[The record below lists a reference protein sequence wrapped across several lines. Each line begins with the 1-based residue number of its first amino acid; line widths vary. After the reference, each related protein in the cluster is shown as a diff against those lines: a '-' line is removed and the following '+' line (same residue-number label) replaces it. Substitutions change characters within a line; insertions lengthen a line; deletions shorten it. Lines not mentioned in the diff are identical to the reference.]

1 MQTQHLVL
9 LGLLTAVVILLAV
22 LAKDASQGLSY
33 LAPAKK
39 GGLWVGPPEGV
50 PFRDTEIPRPYLQ
63 YPSYGWNI
71 RPSFSG
77 EVVGS
82 AQPPPGDGGVS
93 RYGGGGEASAPYG
106 TSGWCPW
113 AAVSPGAPVGGPQGP
128 SEYPAWK
135 HRGS

>member
-9 LGLLTAVVILLAV
+9 LGLLTAVVLLLAV
-22 LAKDASQGLSY
+22 LVKDASQGLSY
-33 LAPAKK
+33 LSPAKK

-50 PFRDTEIPRPYLQ
+50 PLRDDVIPRPYQ
-63 YPSYGWNI
+63 HYPSYGWNM

-93 RYGGGGEASAPYG
+93 QYGGGGGGEASAPYG
-106 TSGWCPW
+106 SNAWCPW
-113 AAVSPGAPVGGPQGP
+113 GAAPSSTRGPGP
-128 SEYPAWK
+128 SGYPAA
-135 HRGS
+135 RG